1 MLIDFMMQQF
11 LLGVILNMLLDL
23 ILTWKSIILGIESKS
38 DLLLKVYDSLTYL
51 VYFKINM

>member
-23 ILTWKSIILGIESKS
+23 ILTWKLIILGIESKS

-51 VYFKINM
+51 VYFKIVM